1 MGSGIVF
8 SSSSS
13 SSSFALSQRV
23 FQPVVKPRPRIQHC
37 HSLCSSFS
45 GVGVST
51 PSTWNQIQQFSHK
64 SRSSNKLKRKRPVSH
79 TVVVAAGDVPDF
91 LPATWSVKLPP
102 LMPFS
107 SRTSL
112 WTLYESSE
120 DAWIVRGLFLIMWM
134 MIKNLMT
141 ERWDLERRTKTRDD
155 KPFGPSFDVSFP
167 KP

>member
-8 SSSSS
+8 SSSS

-51 PSTWNQIQQFSHK
+51 PSTWNQIKQFSHA
-64 SRSSNKLKRKRPVSH
+64 SRSSKKLERRRPVSH

-102 LMPFS
+102 LIPFS
-107 SRTSL
+107 ARTSL
-112 WTLYESSE
+112 WTLYESS
-120 DAWIVRGLFLIMWM
+120 DDVWIVRGLFLIMR
-134 MIKNLMT
+134 KNTDVWSRIWWLSDGILNAGLRRAT
-141 ERWDLERRTKTRDD
+141 INPLDLA
-155 KPFGPSFDVSFP
+155 SM
-167 KP
+167 

>member
-8 SSSSS
+8 SSSS

-51 PSTWNQIQQFSHK
+51 PSTWNQIKQFSHK
-64 SRSSNKLKRKRPVSH
+64 SRSSKKLVRRRPRSH

-102 LMPFS
+102 LIPFS
-107 SRTSL
+107 ACTSL
-112 WTLYESSE
+112 WKLWRP
-120 DAWIVRGLFLIMWM
+120 WIMWGLFLIMR
-134 MIKNLMT
+134 KNT
-141 ERWDLERRTKTRDD
+141 DD
-155 KPFGPSFDVSFP
+155 DQESNDWAMGSWAQD
-167 KP
+167 